1 MWICS
6 EHFFPEGGSHVSDA
20 LERYR
25 WLVVAV
31 LAIPLLVGIGVL
43 LGKRLESP
51 GALTIQSGQ
60 LAPGNISVY
69 VTGAVQKPGVY
80 PLADGSRWIDAL
92 AAAGGATAEADLTAV
107 NLSKR
112 AQDED
117 EIVVPTKGQQ
127 AVTAV
132 AGAVQSPGSLVNL
145 NTATEAQLEA
155 LPGIGAVHAGKI
167 IQSRTTDGPFTQ
179 VEDLVLRKL
188 VTATLFQSIAAM
200 ITIN

>member
-1 MWICS
+1 ML
-6 EHFFPEGGSHVSDA
+6 DA

-60 LAPGNISVY
+60 LAPGNVSVY
-69 VTGAVQKPGVY
+69 VTGAVQNPGVY
-80 PLADGSRWIDAL
+80 PLADGSRWIDGL

-117 EIVVPTKGQQ
+117 EIIVPQKGQQ
-127 AVTAV
+127 TAAAV
-132 AGAVQSPGSLVNL
+132 AGAAQSPGPLVDL

-188 VTATLFQSIAAM
+188 VTASMFQSISAM
-200 ITIN
+200 ITVN